1 MKYIKKSVLLGLVL
15 LSVGTVVTP
24 TASVFASETG
34 NEEVSIL
41 AEEGNAFSDEV
52 LNRFGYLNSLSPH
65 DLLEVMRESGI
76 DVESI
81 FSESEIEKYDSQTMT
96 LRAGTTKLVTINST
110 TKDLYLNSVLAAVV
124 KVGGVGAVVALVPS
138 LSVIGGVILK
148 AYISKSMD
156 TSRGIVIRFKKY
168 NGASGGMNGYYW
180 AIMSV
185 RKQ

>member
-1 MKYIKKSVLLGLVL
+1 MKYIKKSVLLGLVS

-81 FSESEIEKYDSQTMT
+81 FSESEI
-96 LRAGTTKLVTINST
+96 
-110 TKDLYLNSVLAAVV
+110 
-124 KVGGVGAVVALVPS
+124 
-138 LSVIGGVILK
+138 
-148 AYISKSMD
+148 
-156 TSRGIVIRFKKY
+156 
-168 NGASGGMNGYYW
+168 
-180 AIMSV
+180 
-185 RKQ
+185 

>member
-81 FSESEIEKYDSQTMT
+81 FSESEI
-96 LRAGTTKLVTINST
+96 
-110 TKDLYLNSVLAAVV
+110 
-124 KVGGVGAVVALVPS
+124 
-138 LSVIGGVILK
+138 
-148 AYISKSMD
+148 
-156 TSRGIVIRFKKY
+156 
-168 NGASGGMNGYYW
+168 
-180 AIMSV
+180 
-185 RKQ
+185 

>member
-1 MKYIKKSVLLGLVL
+1 
-15 LSVGTVVTP
+15 
-24 TASVFASETG
+24 
-34 NEEVSIL
+34 
-41 AEEGNAFSDEV
+41 
-52 LNRFGYLNSLSPH
+52 
-65 DLLEVMRESGI
+65 
-76 DVESI
+76 
-81 FSESEIEKYDSQTMT
+81 MT

-148 AYISKSMD
+148 GYISKSMD